1 MPRSSRVVAA
11 KSPRS
16 RNGKIGLVALW
27 VVVAAG
33 LGATVWAMFLRDGS
47 KPGGTSASIEPTSL
61 KSPAPEKKPAP
72 TTADSSTN
80 PMRSPVTTPQTIPVS
95 NHTPTLTM
103 GEKPGAAPNS
113 AGLPTTY
120 GTMTPPAGG
129 ETPLTRPGAT
139 PTTSTPAPGAKPE
152 PTKPALVTSTPGTS
166 TAANPGGGVEGTNTI
181 TDPQSMPSSGRAAA
195 VERLVTIAESELS
208 SGKMVEAR
216 ATFNRALHHPEA
228 GRADQE
234 MIRGKMSQI
243 SDSLTFSTTAAPGD
257 ATSEMYAIE
266 PGDSLVRIARSK
278 DLGVDWRF
286 IQRVNKMSD
295 PGKLRVGQK
304 LKLVRGPFHAVVH
317 KNEYRLDLYSEAKD
331 PEGNRLFIKSFRVG
345 LGELNSTPLGAFAVR
360 EGSKLINPHWVN
372 PRTGEKFDANDPK
385 NPIGERWIGL
395 LGTEPDTE
403 KLNGYGIHGTI
414 EPESIGQQKSMGCV
428 RMAEGDV
435 EMIYELLTE
444 RKSTVLIVP

>member
-47 KPGGTSASIEPTSL
+47 KPGGTSASVEPTSL

-72 TTADSSTN
+72 TTAANSNN

-95 NHTPTLTM
+95 NTPTLTM
-103 GEKPGAAPNS
+103 GEKPGVSPS
-113 AGLPTTY
+113 TTAGLPTVH
-120 GTMTPPAGG
+120 GTMAPPTGV
-129 ETPLTRPGAT
+129 ETPLTRPSAT
-139 PTTSTPAPGAKPE
+139 PNTSTPAPGASPA
-152 PTKPALVTSTPGTS
+152 PTKPAPGTGA
-166 TAANPGGGVEGTNTI
+166 AANPGGGMEGSNTI

-195 VERLVTIAESELS
+195 VERMVTIAESELA

-243 SDSLTFSTTAAPGD
+243 SDSLTFSTVATPGD

-266 PGDSLVRIARSK
+266 PGDSLVRISRSK

-317 KNEYRLDLYSEAKD
+317 KNDYRLDLYSDAKD

-345 LGELNSTPLGAFAVR
+345 LGELNSTPVGAFLVR

-395 LGTEPDTE
+395 VGTEPDTE
-403 KLNGYGIHGTI
+403 KLTGYGIHGTV